1 MADTPETKAKKKI
14 KDLITRVCLDTGMS
28 VFIRSNAAGGVGFS
42 SGTPDVTL
50 FVRFRGAPFAS
61 RVVDLEVKAGRNEPS
76 PLQIIRLK
84 ESHAAGNHAVVIWG
98 DNKDEMAWLESFLKA
113 LPDMRHPVLKLEKIK

>member
-28 VFIRSNAAGGVGFS
+28 VFIRSNTAGGVGFS
-42 SGTPDVTL
+42 SGTPDITL

-84 ESHAAGNHAVVIWG
+84 ESHAAGNHAIVIWG
-98 DNKDEMAWLESFLKA
+98 DGANEMAWLEAFLKSM
-113 LPDMRHPVLKLEKIK
+113 PTMTYPVLKLDKIK

>member
-14 KDLITRVCLDTGMS
+14 KELITQVGINVGMS
-28 VFIRSNAAGGVGFS
+28 VFVRSNTAGGVGFS
-42 SGTPDVTL
+42 SGTPDMTL

-61 RVVDLEVKAGRNEPS
+61 RVVDLEVKAGRNDPS

-84 ESHAAGNHAVVIWG
+84 ESHASGNHAIVIWG
-98 DNKDEMAWLESFLKA
+98 DNVNEMAWLEAFLKA
-113 LPDMRHPVLKLEKIK
+113 LPDMSHPVLKLEKIK